1 MPVTSR
7 PSFEGTVAV
16 IGGGV
21 MGEAIVRGWVS
32 TGTVDPASVAIVE
45 PSEARRAD
53 LASLDGVRVV
63 ASAGEALPAD
73 LVLLAVKPQVLESV
87 LVSISSL
94 LGDALVVS
102 IAAGISTAR
111 LESML
116 PAGTSVV
123 RVMPNTPAAVGE
135 GMAVVSGGSEVTGE
149 QIEAVRALFDAL
161 GRALVV
167 EERYQNAASAIS
179 GSGPAYFALV
189 VDALARAGVAAGLTR
204 DVAQQLAVQ
213 TMKGTAV
220 LLESTGAHPASLM
233 DGVSSPG
240 GTTIAALGELEAG
253 GVRSAFAEAVRAAVA
268 RAEELG

>member
-1 MPVTSR
+1 MPVSER

-21 MGEAIVRGWVS
+21 MGEAIVRGWITS
-32 TGTVDPASVAIVE
+32 GAVDPASLVIVE
-45 PSEARRAD
+45 PSEARRED
-53 LASLDGVRVV
+53 LGSLGGVRIV
-63 ASAGEALPAD
+63 ASASEALPAD
-73 LVLLAVKPQVLESV
+73 LVLLAIKPQVLEGV
-87 LVSISSL
+87 LVSLSPL
-94 LGDALVVS
+94 LGEALIVS

-111 LESML
+111 LESVL
-116 PAGTSVV
+116 PAGTPVV

-135 GMAVVSGGSEVTGE
+135 GMAVVSGGGE
-149 QIEAVRALFDAL
+149 ATEPQVETVRALFDAL

-189 VDALARAGVAAGLTR
+189 VDSLAHAGVAAGLTR
-204 DVAQQLAVQ
+204 SVAQELAVQ
-213 TMKGTAV
+213 TMKGTAA

-240 GTTIAALGELEAG
+240 GTTIAALGKLEDG